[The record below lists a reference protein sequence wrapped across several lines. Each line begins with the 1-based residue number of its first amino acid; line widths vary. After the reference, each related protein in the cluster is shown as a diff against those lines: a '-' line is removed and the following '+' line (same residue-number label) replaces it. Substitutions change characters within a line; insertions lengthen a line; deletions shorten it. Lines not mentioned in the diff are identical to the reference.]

1 MNAIEVVHAFPEED
15 GLQQFREWIE
25 SPDPAILGK
34 FDVETSGS
42 SKRRKSG
49 GNESCEKGNSLE
61 PECVEGSDNNQSSN
75 ETQHIKE
82 VFMSN
87 HRNVSKNW
95 HIPSTFPSETVINAY
110 ISPQVDDSTE
120 RFSWGRPDLSLL
132 RKLCWERFG
141 WNKEKADELLLPV
154 LKEYNKHETQLRM
167 EAFYSFN
174 ERFAKIRSK
183 RIQKAIK
190 GITGKTFS
198 ETDELN
204 EDSPSTSDAP
214 KKKAAGHSSRAKP
227 RGKRNTSAEPRNMGS
242 QEDDKIGDPN
252 TFADADELAKEQRN
266 ASKKKTASPSVRSR
280 GRGRKKMNVRQET
293 TRDEEDL
300 EVQMSNLSADED
312 SHERHSD
319 KYKSEGMTVRRS
331 NRKRKQVT
339 YMEDDHE
346 ADDNTAP
353 LHQVD
358 EDDPSQIGT
367 DIDTAGRDTQSN
379 LLHQDTSELNSNQMH
394 VDPGSAEDVNEDPL
408 GFELYDDQTDSAP
421 KEYLFTGGGF
431 CAEEDE
437 QDTAVDRSGGETVD
451 GTSDACE
458 DIAGVSDGGKSIGL
472 STPTGEC
479 AEDASM
485 DARGASSSKRRNAGS
500 GLPKIAKRRRK

>member
-1 MNAIEVVHAFPEED
+1 M
-15 GLQQFREWIE
+15 
-25 SPDPAILGK
+25 
-34 FDVETSGS
+34 
-42 SKRRKSG
+42 
-49 GNESCEKGNSLE
+49 
-61 PECVEGSDNNQSSN
+61 
-75 ETQHIKE
+75 
-82 VFMSN
+82 
-87 HRNVSKNW
+87 
-95 HIPSTFPSETVINAY
+95 STFF
-110 ISPQVDDSTE
+110 
-120 RFSWGRPDLSLL
+120 R
-132 RKLCWERFG
+132 LCWERFG

-214 KKKAAGHSSRAKP
+214 KKKEAGRSSRAKP
-227 RGKRNTSAEPRNMGS
+227 RGKRNTGAEPRNMGS

-252 TFADADELAKEQRN
+252 SFADADALAEEQRN
-266 ASKKKTASPSVRSR
+266 VSKKKNASPSGRSR

-293 TRDEEDL
+293 TRDEEDF

-312 SHERHSD
+312 SHKRHTN
-319 KYKSEGMTVRRS
+319 KYKSEGITVRKS

-346 ADDNTAP
+346 ADDNTVP

-379 LLHQDTSELNSNQMH
+379 LLHQDTSELNSDQMH
-394 VDPGSAEDVNEDPL
+394 MDPGTAEDLNEDPL

-437 QDTAVDRSGGETVD
+437 QDTAVDRSGGETVG

-472 STPTGEC
+472 STPTEEC
-479 AEDASM
+479 AEDTST
-485 DARGASSSKRRNAGS
+485 DARGASSSKRHNAGS

>member
-1 MNAIEVVHAFPEED
+1 
-15 GLQQFREWIE
+15 
-25 SPDPAILGK
+25 
-34 FDVETSGS
+34 
-42 SKRRKSG
+42 
-49 GNESCEKGNSLE
+49 
-61 PECVEGSDNNQSSN
+61 
-75 ETQHIKE
+75 
-82 VFMSN
+82 
-87 HRNVSKNW
+87 
-95 HIPSTFPSETVINAY
+95 
-110 ISPQVDDSTE
+110 
-120 RFSWGRPDLSLL
+120 
-132 RKLCWERFG
+132 
-141 WNKEKADELLLPV
+141 
-154 LKEYNKHETQLRM
+154 
-167 EAFYSFN
+167 
-174 ERFAKIRSK
+174 
-183 RIQKAIK
+183 
-190 GITGKTFS
+190 
-198 ETDELN
+198 
-204 EDSPSTSDAP
+204 
-214 KKKAAGHSSRAKP
+214 
-227 RGKRNTSAEPRNMGS
+227 
-242 QEDDKIGDPN
+242 
-252 TFADADELAKEQRN
+252 
-266 ASKKKTASPSVRSR
+266 
-280 GRGRKKMNVRQET
+280 
-293 TRDEEDL
+293 
-300 EVQMSNLSADED
+300 MSNLSADED
-312 SHERHSD
+312 SHKRHTN
-319 KYKSEGMTVRRS
+319 KYKSEGITVRKS

-346 ADDNTAP
+346 ADDNTVP

-379 LLHQDTSELNSNQMH
+379 LLHQDTSELNSDQMH
-394 VDPGSAEDVNEDPL
+394 MDPGTAEDLNEDPL